1 MHTGLSSYNSTITHS
16 PSSTVKPLASLP
28 LSFLA
33 LSHPSHSIADEQTFS
48 WHPPNPDGPTDPDNE
63 ATFYFDV
70 GELVRLR
77 VESEEWHDHA
87 PTGPTQSLK
96 AKERLQQQRES
107 ERRSGSRTGG
117 RNGDVGAGLVDL
129 ADELDRRAPYIVIV
143 SFVFPFCCDFA
154 IPLRF

>member
-1 MHTGLSSYNSTITHS
+1 MWKLSQDHLPRS
-16 PSSTVKPLASLP
+16 P

-33 LSHPSHSIADEQTFS
+33 PSHPSHSIADEQTFS
-48 WHPPNPDGPTDPDNE
+48 WHPPNPDGPTDPDSE

-96 AKERLQQQRES
+96 AKERLQQQRELD
-107 ERRSGSRTGG
+107 RRGGNRRGG
-117 RNGDVGAGLVDL
+117 RNADVGAGLVDL
-129 ADELDRRAPYIVIV
+129 ADEADRRAPYIVIV
-143 SFVFPFCCDFA
+143 SFFFFFSPVITKLLDFQPSSPRLD
-154 IPLRF
+154 IQSSG